1 MRVSALLIAL
11 IALAPGAGFAAG
23 PDRAGVEPRP
33 AANCP
38 QTTSHVATQ
47 KTPYRG
53 GRLQP
58 QKLTELPPATTY
70 MAVYRRIAG
79 CEEPL
84 TMAEYRNSRRR

>member
-1 MRVSALLIAL
+1 MRLSALLIAL
-11 IALAPGAGFAAG
+11 IALAPGAAVAAS
-23 PDRAGVEPRP
+23 PQDKASVEPAP

-47 KTPYRG
+47 YRG
-53 GRLQP
+53 RRLQP

-79 CEEPL
+79 CDAPL
-84 TMAEYRNSRRR
+84 TMVEYRNPRRR